1 MNAFS
6 DFLNGADFER
16 HVQETILQYQ
26 KALCAIDLKKFNSN
40 IIDPIKLTFDRAV
53 FQKSMQQLIEDEI
66 SRQRDKTATNVI
78 GYFHQNIFR
87 YFPNCVVP
95 REGWD
100 VIVTQKDGTKIYVE
114 MKNKHNT
121 MNAASSQKTYIQM
134 QNQIM
139 QTPDDFCFLVE
150 AIAPCSRNIP
160 WGCSVNKT
168 HCEHAHI
175 RRVSMDQF
183 YAIVTGEAT
192 AFFEMCMQLPRTI
205 EKIVKQN
212 KNLTVQKDTVLEEL
226 QQMHPDL
233 QIALYQ
239 LAFATYDGFSLL
251 K

>member
-1 MNAFS
+1 MNVFS

-121 MNAASSQKTYIQM
+121 MNSSSEAKTFMRM
-134 QNQIM
+134 QNHLSKQ
-139 QTPDDFCFLVE
+139 C
-150 AIAPCSRNIP
+150 
-160 WGCSVNKT
+160 
-168 HCEHAHI
+168 I
-175 RRVSMDQF
+175 RRQPTWRRGFIYKTNS
-183 YAIVTGEAT
+183 
-192 AFFEMCMQLPRTI
+192 R
-205 EKIVKQN
+205 
-212 KNLTVQKDTVLEEL
+212 
-226 QQMHPDL
+226 QMANIIRIRL
-233 QIALYQ
+233 
-239 LAFATYDGFSLL
+239 
-251 K
+251 

>member
-1 MNAFS
+1 MNVFS
-6 DFLNGADFER
+6 DFLNGAEFER

-87 YFPNCVVP
+87 YFPKCVVP
-95 REGWD
+95 PEGWD

-192 AFFEMCMQLPRTI
+192 AFFEMCMQLPKTI
-205 EKIVKQN
+205 EKIVRKN
-212 KNLTVQKDTVLEEL
+212 RNLTVQKDTVLEEL
-226 QQMHPDL
+226 QQMYPDL

>member
-1 MNAFS
+1 MNVFS

-139 QTPDDFCFLVE
+139 QTPDDFCFWWKPLLLVLGIFRGV
-150 AIAPCSRNIP
+150 AVSIKRIVNMHISVGFLWISFMRLLLAKQLLFLKCVCSCR
-160 WGCSVNKT
+160 
-168 HCEHAHI
+168 E
-175 RRVSMDQF
+175 
-183 YAIVTGEAT
+183 
-192 AFFEMCMQLPRTI
+192 QLKR
-205 EKIVKQN
+205 
-212 KNLTVQKDTVLEEL
+212 L
-226 QQMHPDL
+226 
-233 QIALYQ
+233 
-239 LAFATYDGFSLL
+239 
-251 K
+251 

>member
-1 MNAFS
+1 MNVFS
-6 DFLNGADFER
+6 DFLNGADFEK

-40 IIDPIKLTFDRAV
+40 LIDPIKLTFDRAV

-150 AIAPCSRNIP
+150 AIAPCSRNFHGVVASIKRIVNMHTSVEFL
-160 WGCSVNKT
+160 WISFMRLLLAKQLLFLRCVCS
-168 HCEHAHI
+168 CRE
-175 RRVSMDQF
+175 
-183 YAIVTGEAT
+183 
-192 AFFEMCMQLPRTI
+192 QLKR
-205 EKIVKQN
+205 
-212 KNLTVQKDTVLEEL
+212 L
-226 QQMHPDL
+226 
-233 QIALYQ
+233 
-239 LAFATYDGFSLL
+239 
-251 K
+251 